1 MIRNF
6 ILFIFIGLSV
16 LFFSACEAWDYGE
29 HPQVTAIKKIAEYAD
44 SNDTKGPDVGL
55 YHRAGVTIDSADVN
69 VTNTY
74 IKTLHSEDVDTHDEI
89 QDIVDNIET
98 LTAAPNEEPVA
109 VITVASSTVKADE
122 FVYLD
127 AIKSTDS
134 DGEIIKYEWK
144 EGNRL
149 LAQGISYDAKL
160 SQGRHIITL
169 IVTDDDNGTGT
180 ARTSVIVS
188 KEETVVVAENKKP
201 VAKIVRTDDNG
212 TITLDGSSST
222 DSDGTI
228 SKYLWKEG
236 TKTLAQDKKYT
247 VNLKAGKHTITLT
260 VTDNDNAT
268 ATATETVDVK

>member
-16 LFFSACEAWDYGE
+16 LFFSACEAWNYGE

-44 SNDTKGPDVGL
+44 SNDSKGPDLGL

-69 VTNTY
+69 ATNTY
-74 IKTLHSEDVDTHDEI
+74 IRTLHSEDVDTHDEI

-109 VITVASSTVKADE
+109 VITVDSSKVAAGE
-122 FVYLD
+122 FIYLD

-144 EGNRL
+144 EGNHL
-149 LAQGISYDAKL
+149 LEKGISYDANL
-160 SQGRHIITL
+160 SEGRHIITL
-169 IVTDDDNGTGT
+169 IVTDDDNATGI
-180 ARTSVIVS
+180 ARTSVIVK

-201 VAKIVRTDDNG
+201 IAKITRNEDNG
-212 TITLDGSSST
+212 TIILDGSGST

-228 SKYLWKEG
+228 SKYLWKEDN
-236 TKTLAQDKKYT
+236 KTLAQAETYT
-247 VNLKAGKHTITLT
+247 VNLKTGKHTITLI

-268 ATATETVDVK
+268 ATATEIVDIK